1 MQFTPADS
9 IGESSSVGVFTAVLT
24 NITANSTLISR
35 ITANTAQPGVNS
47 RTIEC
52 SDAMDNGG
60 VTLTVAINL
69 SLMETSQ
76 LAAAECTGSLQAVMA
91 AVNLTWSNPDQCVT
105 GYDVEV
111 NGNASNSTI
120 TFSTENQSRVVMLVP
135 GSDCSFRV
143 RALAGHVQGTWSEP
157 LNFTIDGK

>member
-24 NITANSTLISR
+24 NITANSTLVSKF
-35 ITANTAQPGVNS
+35 TVNTAHPGYNS

-52 SDAMDNGG
+52 SDALNNGG
-60 VTLTVAINL
+60 TLTINL
-69 SLMETSQ
+69 SLMATSQ

-111 NGNASNSTI
+111 TGNASNSTI